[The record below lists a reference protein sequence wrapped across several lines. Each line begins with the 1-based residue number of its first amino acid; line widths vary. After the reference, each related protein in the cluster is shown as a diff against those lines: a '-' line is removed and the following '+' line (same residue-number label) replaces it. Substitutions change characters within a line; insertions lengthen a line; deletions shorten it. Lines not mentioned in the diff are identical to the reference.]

1 MTEPSLP
8 ARIDRAA
15 LERILQR
22 AAELQASEH
31 DIGEG
36 LTSAEVLA
44 LGKEVGIPGQYL
56 QQAMLEDQG
65 RIAVPE
71 AHGLAGYL
79 AGPAE
84 VAAVRVVRGELESAE
99 RALVDWM
106 EKNELL
112 TVQRRQPGRISWE
125 RLGGVQALLRGVTR
139 LGSGRARFMLDR
151 ADLVKATVTPLEPGF
166 YHVSLTAS
174 LRATR
179 KGYLGGGAAL
189 AGVGM
194 AGTTVLIALQAVWF
208 AAAAPVAAGVFAGW
222 AVSRL
227 YRPVADRTLLG
238 LERALDY
245 VEGAAVKPAHE
256 IPARG
261 SGLLELLTGEVRR
274 AITAASESQTRRS
287 GVQKRP

>member
-1 MTEPSLP
+1 MTQPNVP

-31 DIGEG
+31 EIGEG
-36 LTSAEVLA
+36 LTSEEVLA
-44 LGKEVGIPGQYL
+44 LGREVGIPGQYL

-71 AHGLAGYL
+71 AQGVAGYL

-84 VAAVRVVRGELESAE
+84 VAAARVVRGEQAVAE

-106 EKNELL
+106 EQNELL

-125 RLGGVQALLRGVTR
+125 RLGGVQAVLRGVTR

-151 ADLVKATVTPLEPGF
+151 TDVVRATVTPLEPGF
-166 YHVSLTAS
+166 QHVSLTAS
-174 LRATR
+174 LRASR
-179 KGYLGGGAAL
+179 SSYLGGGAAM

-194 AGTTVLIALQAVWF
+194 AGTMVLAALQAAWLV
-208 AAAAPVAAGVFAGW
+208 AAAPLAGGLLAGW
-222 AVSRL
+222 AVTRL

-245 VEGAAVKPAHE
+245 VEGAAIKPAHE

-261 SGLLELLTGEVRR
+261 SGLLDLLTGEVRR
-274 AITAASESQTRRS
+274 AITAASESQSRRS
-287 GVQKRP
+287 RAPKGP

>member
-1 MTEPSLP
+1 MTQPNVP

-31 DIGEG
+31 EIGEG
-36 LTSAEVLA
+36 LTSEEVLA

-71 AHGLAGYL
+71 AQGLAGYL

-84 VAAVRVVRGELESAE
+84 VAAVRVVRGEQEAAE

-106 EKNELL
+106 ERNELL

-151 ADLVKATVTPLEPGF
+151 ADLVRATVTPLEPGF
-166 YHVSLTAS
+166 HHVSLTAS
-174 LRATR
+174 LRVSR
-179 KGYLGGGAAL
+179 NSYLGGGAAM
-189 AGVGM
+189 ASVGA
-194 AGTTVLIALQAVWF
+194 AGTTGLLALQAVWF
-208 AAAAPVAAGVFAGW
+208 AAAAPLAGGLLAGW
-222 AVSRL
+222 ALTRR

-245 VEGAAVKPAHE
+245 VEGAAVKPVHQ

-261 SGLLELLTGEVRR
+261 SGLLDLLTGEVRR
-274 AITAASESQTRRS
+274 AITAASESQSRRS
-287 GVQKRP
+287 GAQKRP

>member
-1 MTEPSLP
+1 MTQPNVP

-31 DIGEG
+31 EIGEG
-36 LTSAEVLA
+36 LTSDEVLA

-65 RIAVPE
+65 RIATPE
-71 AHGLAGYL
+71 AQGLAGYL

-84 VAAVRVVRGELESAE
+84 VAAARVVRGDQEAAE
-99 RALVDWM
+99 RALIDWM

-125 RLGGVQALLRGVTR
+125 RLGGLQAVLRGVSR
-139 LGSGRARFMLDR
+139 LGSGRASFMLDR
-151 ADLVKATVTPLEPGF
+151 TDLVRATVTPLEPGF
-166 YHVSLTAS
+166 HHVSLTAS
-174 LRATR
+174 LRASR
-179 KGYLGGGAAL
+179 SGYLGGGIAMASVGL
-189 AGVGM
+189 ASTM
-194 AGTTVLIALQAVWF
+194 VLAALQAAWI
-208 AAAAPVAAGVFAGW
+208 AAAAPVAAGLLAGW
-222 AVSRL
+222 ALTRR

-245 VEGAAVKPAHE
+245 VEGAAIKPGHQV
-256 IPARG
+256 PARG
-261 SGLLELLTGEVRR
+261 SGLLDLLTGEVRR
-274 AITAASESQTRRS
+274 
-287 GVQKRP
+287 

>member
-1 MTEPSLP
+1 MTEPNVP

-36 LTSAEVLA
+36 LTSEEVLA
-44 LGKEVGIPGQYL
+44 LGNEVGIPGQYL

-71 AHGLAGYL
+71 AQGLAGYL

-84 VAAVRVVRGELESAE
+84 VAAVRVVRGDRESAE

-125 RLGGVQALLRGVTR
+125 RLGGVQALLRGATR

-151 ADLVKATVTPLEPGF
+151 ADVVQATVTPLEPGF
-166 YHVSLTAS
+166 QHVSLTAS
-174 LRATR
+174 IRATR
-179 KGYLGGGAAL
+179 SSYLGGGAAL
-189 AGVGM
+189 ASVGL
-194 AGTTVLIALQAVWF
+194 AGTLVLGALQAAWIVVPAPWVAGLIAGLAVW
-208 AAAAPVAAGVFAGW
+208 
-222 AVSRL
+222 RR

-245 VEGAAVKPAHE
+245 VEGAAVKPAHQ
-256 IPARG
+256 IPAKG

-274 AITAASESQTRRS
+274 AITAASESQSRRG
-287 GVQKRP
+287 GVQKGP